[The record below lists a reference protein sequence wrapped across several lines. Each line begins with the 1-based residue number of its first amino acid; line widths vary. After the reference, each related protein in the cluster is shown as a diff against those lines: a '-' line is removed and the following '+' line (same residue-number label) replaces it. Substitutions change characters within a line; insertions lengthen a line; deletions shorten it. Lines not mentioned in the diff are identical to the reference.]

1 MPELPEVETIRR
13 QLEPKIVGKTITD
26 IEIICPKSFQG
37 DPKKII
43 GKKIISLTRIGKQLS
58 INLSGN
64 WVILAHFKMTGG
76 LFFKPQKHTRA
87 ILKLGS
93 PPSFVKE
100 GNSPKRREGDL
111 NNKAV
116 LPFSRGDA
124 PKGRGVL
131 YFNDL
136 SKFGWLKLFT
146 QKSLK
151 SFQKNLGL
159 DALSPNLTPAIFY
172 QLLHSSPR
180 PIKLVLLDQ
189 SKFAGI
195 GNIYANDALFKSKIH
210 PQKPANKISRSQSA
224 TLLLNLQK
232 IMSESILHGGST
244 ARDRGYI
251 MPDGQAG
258 SHQDHFLVYGR
269 ENEPCLSC
277 SVKIKRIKQG
287 GRSTFYC
294 PHCQKL

>member
-76 LFFKPQKHTRA
+76 LFFKPNKYTRVIIKTKIPLDKGGA
-87 ILKLGS
+87 RRAGDLSRQINKS
-93 PPSFVKE
+93 PPLASSARDPLCQE
-100 GNSPKRREGDL
+100 G
-111 NNKAV
+111 
-116 LPFSRGDA
+116 F
-124 PKGRGVL
+124 L
-131 YFNDL
+131 YFSDL
-136 SKFGWLKLFT
+136 RKFGWLKLFT

-159 DALSPNLTPAIFY
+159 DAISPNLTPAIFY
-172 QLLHSSPR
+172 QLLHSSSR

-224 TLLLNLQK
+224 ALLLNLQK

>member
-76 LFFKPQKHTRA
+76 LFFKPNKYTRV
-87 ILKLGS
+87 ILYLNS
-93 PPSFVKE
+93 PFVKGE
-100 GNSPKRREGDL
+100 SPRRGKGIYFSDL
-111 NNKAV
+111 
-116 LPFSRGDA
+116 R
-124 PKGRGVL
+124 
-131 YFNDL
+131 
-136 SKFGWLKLFT
+136 KFGWLKLFT

-172 QLLHSSPR
+172 QLLHSSPV
-180 PIKLVLLDQ
+180 P
-189 SKFAGI
+189 S
-195 GNIYANDALFKSKIH
+195 N
-210 PQKPANKISRSQSA
+210 
-224 TLLLNLQK
+224 
-232 IMSESILHGGST
+232 
-244 ARDRGYI
+244 
-251 MPDGQAG
+251 
-258 SHQDHFLVYGR
+258 
-269 ENEPCLSC
+269 
-277 SVKIKRIKQG
+277 
-287 GRSTFYC
+287 
-294 PHCQKL
+294 